1 MKVVIILTLI
11 ILIVLLIFYLK
22 HKEPFYFE
30 NNLIQKKE
38 IPFAETFAM
47 TAFEGDDEIKIYE
60 FSATPI
66 VGSPK
71 QSVIQG
77 PKMGFAHEEITR
89 NQMDKAITTNN
100 SIKYVDNTLMIPYL
114 FQIIKGIVK
123 QNTKI
128 QQQLNQLAATIK
140 IQ

>member
-30 NNLIQKKE
+30 NNLMQKKE
-38 IPFAETFAM
+38 IQFAETFAM
-47 TAFEGDDEIKIYE
+47 TAFEGADEIYE

-71 QSVIQG
+71 QSVLQG
-77 PKMGFAHEEITR
+77 PTIGFSHEEITR

-100 SIKYVDNTLMIPYL
+100 SVKYVDNTLMIPYL
-114 FQIIKGIVK
+114 FQIVKGLIKKNITM
-123 QNTKI
+123 QT
-128 QQQLNQLAATIK
+128 QLNQLAATIK